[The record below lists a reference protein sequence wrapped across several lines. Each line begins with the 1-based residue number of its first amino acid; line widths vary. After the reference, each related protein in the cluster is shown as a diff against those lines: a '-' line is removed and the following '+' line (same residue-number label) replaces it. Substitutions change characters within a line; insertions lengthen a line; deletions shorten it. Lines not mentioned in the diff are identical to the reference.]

1 MLLSRFTRFVVLSL
15 VIPAFAAVIAS
26 GTGLAQ
32 VPMREYDT
40 TFSQMLDAIQS
51 KSYDKFVANGDARFR
66 SGFTQ
71 KMFEELAQRL
81 GSRMEQG
88 YAASFLTTLRQQGY
102 MVYVWK
108 LTFKDGKDDFLITL
122 FIKNA
127 EVSGFMTR

>member
-1 MLLSRFTRFVVLSL
+1 MLLSRFTRFLLLSF
-15 VIPAFAAVIAS
+15 VIPAFVFITAS

-66 SGFTQ
+66 TGFTQ
-71 KMFEELAQRL
+71 KMFEELSQRL

-88 YAASFLTTLRQQGY
+88 YAASFLTILHQQGY
-102 MVYVWK
+102 AVYVWK
-108 LTFKDGKDDFLITL
+108 LTFKDGKDDYLVTL
-122 FIKNA
+122 FIQNG
-127 EVSGFMTR
+127 EVGGFITR